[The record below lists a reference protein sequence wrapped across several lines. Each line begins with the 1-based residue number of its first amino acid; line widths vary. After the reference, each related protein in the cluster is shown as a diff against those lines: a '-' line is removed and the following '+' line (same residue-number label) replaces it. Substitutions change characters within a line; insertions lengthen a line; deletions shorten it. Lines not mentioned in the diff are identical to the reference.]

1 MYAELVDCLKMN
13 DISYDYFFTQSYTNY
28 IIMCN
33 ERYSYVICKSIN
45 TFYKKSGHAQKVEL
59 NQPSHISCDR
69 TDTYY
74 DESITTLKYVAII
87 TDLNRSSSYFNI
99 IILSKNEQTK
109 IIILI

>member
-1 MYAELVDCLKMN
+1 M
-13 DISYDYFFTQSYTNY
+13 QSVKVLTL
-28 IIMCN
+28 
-33 ERYSYVICKSIN
+33 S
-45 TFYKKSGHAQKVEL
+45 TKKVATPKVEL

-99 IILSKNEQTK
+99 IILSKNEQRPLFLLK
-109 IIILI
+109 